1 MTEALATYGE
11 FRPISSYTDQEIR
24 VYKRQLKCE
33 NCSADEWEMLKILSN
48 MYALDPFARQI
59 WLVPSVGVFVG
70 HAGFLA
76 IAHRSGK
83 FDGMSTV
90 IQWDAEHKN
99 PVSATT
105 TLWLKDCSHPVEMTV
120 WFGEFNRPGT
130 NGRKTNWDKMPAYML
145 QKVTEVHAL
154 KRAFSITGVYSPEE
168 MGYDEVEPREA
179 SGYTASVDGEPVK
192 VETITKEKPAE
203 KKQEPKPARCT
214 CGAEPMDTY
223 ERNKMQT
230 AFDEQGLGT
239 IPENLCKTCA
249 TKHWKFLKEQQQPTA
264 DPHNPYGMK
273 PANGP
278 AVPTKPRAA
287 DPEPEIIDYHGK
299 LIKCVCKKCGA
310 RLNKNL
316 VSARLIFNE
325 DEFCCKKCD
334 PVRGLDPA

>member
-48 MYALDPFARQI
+48 MYELDPFARQI

-83 FDGMSTV
+83 FDGMNTV

-105 TLWLKDCSHPVEMTV
+105 TLWLKDCTHPVEMTV
-120 WFGEFNRPGT
+120 WFREFNRPGT
-130 NGRKTNWDKMPAYML
+130 NGKKTNWDKMPAYML

-154 KRAFSITGVYSPEE
+154 KRAFSVTGVYSPEE

-192 VETITKEKPAE
+192 VEPI
-203 KKQEPKPARCT
+203 KQEKCT
-214 CGAEPMDTY
+214 CGAEPMDSY
-223 ERNKMQT
+223 ERNKMQA

-239 IPENLCKTCA
+239 IPANMCKTCA
-249 TKHWKFLKEQQQPTA
+249 TKHWRLLRDQQQRTP
-264 DPHNPYGMK
+264 
-273 PANGP
+273 
-278 AVPTKPRAA
+278 
-287 DPEPEIIDYHGK
+287 
-299 LIKCVCKKCGA
+299 
-310 RLNKNL
+310 
-316 VSARLIFNE
+316 
-325 DEFCCKKCD
+325 
-334 PVRGLDPA
+334 